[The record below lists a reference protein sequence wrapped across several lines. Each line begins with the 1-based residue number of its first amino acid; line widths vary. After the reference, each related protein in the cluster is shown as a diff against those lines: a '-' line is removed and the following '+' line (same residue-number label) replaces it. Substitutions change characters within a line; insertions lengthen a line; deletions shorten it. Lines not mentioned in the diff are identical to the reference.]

1 MLRIHVNNAT
11 ALAELRQ
18 ALADADCSI
27 AQVEEDTLLVTHPLE
42 DEAEARLELVFFLR
56 AWQANRPD
64 AEVELLAS

>member
-42 DEAEARLELVFFLR
+42 DEAEARLELAFFLR

-64 AEVELLAS
+64 AEIELLAS

>member
-56 AWQANRPD
+56 AWQADRPD

>member
-1 MLRIHVNNAT
+1 MLRIHVNDPT
-11 ALAELRQ
+11 ALADLRQ

-27 AQVEEDTLLVTHPLE
+27 AQVGKDTLLVTHPLE
-42 DEAEARLELVFFLR
+42 DETEARLELVFFLR